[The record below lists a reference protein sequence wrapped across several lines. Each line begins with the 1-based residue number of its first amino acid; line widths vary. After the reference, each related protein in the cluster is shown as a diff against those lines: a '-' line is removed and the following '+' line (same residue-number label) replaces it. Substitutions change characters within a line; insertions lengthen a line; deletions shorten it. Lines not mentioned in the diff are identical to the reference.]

1 MHININS
8 TVGKTCD
15 KNVVLRKIA
24 KRIITFVDKLMNSF
38 LMICLFIYEIIINK
52 KKRKKKKGAFPQ
64 IPIEH

>member
-8 TVGKTCD
+8 TVGKTYD

-52 KKRKKKKGAFPQ
+52 KIK
-64 IPIEH
+64 